1 MRKGQK
7 LDMSGAMTFRLDKN
21 ADGGQTDDDGHISEL
36 KGWGQRSGQKTYS
49 ITTLAIEFSIR
60 AKILAIPAIAGSMQ
74 GNSVVFR
81 VYEPTR

>member
-7 LDMSGAMTFRLDKN
+7 LDMSGAMTFRNDKN

-36 KGWGQRSGQKTYS
+36 EGWGQRSGHKTYR

-60 AKILAIPAIAGSMQ
+60 ANVLAIPAIAGSMQ